1 MVSSDDFTVKID
13 DDNNLVIS
21 MEKKS
26 EKKEGEKDGKYLR
39 REFSHTQFR
48 QTMILPDNIERDK
61 IEAKVEHGVL
71 NILISKKAE
80 EEIKPAGRAIDV
92 T

>member
-1 MVSSDDFTVKID
+1 
-13 DDNNLVIS
+13 